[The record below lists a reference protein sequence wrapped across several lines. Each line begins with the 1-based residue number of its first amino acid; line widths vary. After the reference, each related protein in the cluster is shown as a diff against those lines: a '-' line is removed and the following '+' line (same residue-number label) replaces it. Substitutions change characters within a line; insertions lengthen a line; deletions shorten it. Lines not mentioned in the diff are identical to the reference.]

1 MTKSFNHSKNT
12 FSPQVQRQI
21 KDILLRVTNFVTE
34 ADVILLKYRPP
45 PLPKEPAQILEYLFL
60 RFHSVAKQLH
70 KRQRGREPFHMKDE
84 YDVQD
89 LLHGLLQIYFDDIRP
104 EEYCPSY
111 AGTSARID
119 FYLKK
124 EQVTIEAKMASK
136 THRKKQIAEELIL
149 DKEYYRKKE
158 RCRVL
163 YCLVYDPNGV
173 ITNPR
178 GFESDLYEKREDFK
192 AKVFVV
198 PR

>member
-12 FSPQVQRQI
+12 FSPQVQKEI

-34 ADVILLKYRPP
+34 VDAVLLKYRPP
-45 PLPKEPAQILEYLFL
+45 PFPKEPTQILERLFL
-60 RFHSVAKQLH
+60 RFHLVAKELQ
-70 KRQRGREPFHMKDE
+70 KRQRQREPFIVKDE

-89 LLHGLLQIYFDDIRP
+89 LLRGLLQIYFEDIRP
-104 EEYCPSY
+104 EECCPSY

-119 FYLKK
+119 FWLKD
-124 EQVTIEAKMASK
+124 EQITIEAKMASEK
-136 THRKKQIAEELIL
+136 HRRRQIAKELIL

-158 RCRVL
+158 GVRVL
-163 YCLVYDPNGV
+163 YCLVYDPDGV

-178 GFESDLYEKREDFK
+178 GFESDLYEKREEFE